1 MSDAVKNEFVKKT
14 VYDELVKKVN
24 VIQTTDISNLFKKTE
39 DDTKIGEI

>member
-1 MSDAVKNEFVKKT
+1 MSDAVKNKFVKKT